1 MWDGSFGLV
10 VWNAAVVITRMLEV
24 PQHRALLLGDAL
36 AAPPGDGRAL
46 TALDVGAGSGLAG
59 LALGVLGAEVT
70 LTDYEPRVVEQLA
83 ANMALNRE
91 VRRAVTQPLPDRSRP
106 LIQQWWPLRP
116 GAGGGGGRAQGG
128 GPRGGARLDATTGVL
143 RGGDGRRRR
152 AG

>member
-24 PQHRALLLGDAL
+24 PHHRALLLGDAL
-36 AAPPGDGRAL
+36 AAPPGEGGAL

-91 VRRAVTQPLPDRSRP
+91 VRRAVTHPLP
-106 LIQQWWPLRP
+106 
-116 GAGGGGGRAQGG
+116 GTAAGR
-128 GPRGGARLDATTGVL
+128 
-143 RGGDGRRRR
+143 
-152 AG
+152 